1 MLELNKIYNEDCLEG
16 MKRIPDNSV
25 DLVCTDPPYLIKY
38 KTGRRKTEHKFC
50 HEIANDDNEAL
61 ISSYIAELYRL
72 LKDNT
77 AAYIFCSSKTVD
89 FFRKECIK
97 AGFSIKNAIIWVKN
111 NCTAGD
117 LQAQYGQQYEVILYA
132 NKGRC
137 NINGNRLSDVWSF
150 PRVCG
155 AKQIHQNQ
163 KPLALIEQIIE
174 KSSQEGGV
182 VFDGFMGSGT
192 TSIACMNT
200 KRNFIGFELDS
211 EYYELAGKRIENRL
225 REPRLF

>member
-1 MLELNKIYNEDCLEG
+1 MIELNHIYNEDCLEG
-16 MKRIPDNSV
+16 MKRIPGNSV
-25 DLVCTDPPYLIKY
+25 DLVCTDPPYLIRY
-38 KTGRRKTEHKFC
+38 KTGRRKYEHKFC
-50 HEIANDDNEAL
+50 HEIANDDNEVL

-97 AGFSIKNAIIWVKN
+97 AGFSIKNEIIWVKN
-111 NCTAGD
+111 NWTAGD

-137 NINGNRLSDVWSF
+137 KINGKRLSDVWQF

-163 KPLALIEQIIE
+163 KPLPLIEQIIV

-192 TSIACMNT
+192 TAIACMNT
-200 KRNFIGFELDS
+200 NRNYIGFELDK
-211 EYYELAGKRIENRL
+211 EYYDLYIKRIKE
-225 REPRLF
+225 RELNLNL